1 MHLPTFK
8 IKSVREDT
16 NGKPHRIS
24 CLRNSIL
31 SLLLHFS
38 DRGTCGL
45 SATFCTLLTCKSIT
59 MFISGQVIVGHPK
72 ENSAEVTHLLQ
83 KHSLIWIP
91 SMLRT
96 PISLIQTYLYK
107 VHWTATF
114 GKDNA
119 EINLKQKLLTQ
130 VCNSSRNKK
139 ATTITT
145 QRYL

>member
-59 MFISGQVIVGHPK
+59 MFISGHVIVGHPK
-72 ENSAEVTHLLQ
+72 ENSADVTHLLQ
-83 KHSLIWIP
+83 KTQPNMNTQYATHPYL
-91 SMLRT
+91 
-96 PISLIQTYLYK
+96 TYPNRA
-107 VHWTATF
+107 HWTATF

-119 EINLKQKLLTQ
+119 EINLKQKLLIQ